1 MARRTETLF
10 GLLLFAVLGLESLSA
25 QDGTRST
32 PAPLPEGNAGI
43 AAKYPG
49 DWGIERDPAVVF
61 SDGFEGGLGRWNRG
75 SWNGVKVTNDPA
87 HVRSGKTAMEITLT
101 PPSAGK
107 ASGMGIGQHFPEGF
121 ETLFVR
127 YYVNYEKSMDMLG
140 HNHACCNIAGS
151 TTPLTTAGIADDG
164 RNQFMCCLEP
174 SRGDQNYRVPGEM
187 NMYCYHMDQRSQY
200 GDHFFSNGG
209 VWPRVDPP
217 PAKPFGDTFVSR
229 PVYVPD
235 RERWI
240 CCELMV
246 KMNTPGKRDGRIA
259 YWFDGRLSADYPNL
273 RFRAI
278 PELKI
283 NDVSF
288 GVYTTNSAGA
298 VCTMWYD
305 DVVAAT
311 SYIGPVL
318 KRKKSGPVKSA
329 EEMTKARE
337 AFEKGD
343 LAGAWRH
350 LDCVDSDEFFRE
362 AQDKIRKIEAAI
374 DTRLREVQALESIG
388 EKADAIEAYREI
400 LREFAGI
407 PAADRA
413 KARIEALRAPPPK
426 GKH

>member
-1 MARRTETLF
+1 
-10 GLLLFAVLGLESLSA
+10 
-25 QDGTRST
+25 
-32 PAPLPEGNAGI
+32 
-43 AAKYPG
+43 
-49 DWGIERDPAVVF
+49 
-61 SDGFEGGLGRWNRG
+61 
-75 SWNGVKVTNDPA
+75 
-87 HVRSGKTAMEITLT
+87 
-101 PPSAGK
+101 
-107 ASGMGIGQHFPEGF
+107 
-121 ETLFVR
+121 
-127 YYVNYEKSMDMLG
+127 
-140 HNHACCNIAGS
+140 
-151 TTPLTTAGIADDG
+151 
-164 RNQFMCCLEP
+164 
-174 SRGDQNYRVPGEM
+174 M

-209 VWPRVDPP
+209 VWPLLFPP
-217 PAKPFGDTFVSR
+217 PPKPFGDSFVSR
-229 PVYVPD
+229 PIYVPE

-240 CCELMV
+240 SCELMV
-246 KMNTPGKRDGRIA
+246 KLNTPGKRDGRIA

-318 KRKKSGPVKSA
+318 KRKKSGPAKSA
-329 EEMTKARE
+329 EEMAKARE
-337 AFEKGD
+337 SLGKGD
-343 LAGAWRH
+343 LAGAWHH
-350 LDCVDSDEFFRE
+350 LDAVDSDELFHE
-362 AQDKIRKIEAAI
+362 AQEKLRKIEAVI
-374 DTRLREVQALESIG
+374 DERLREAQALEAIG

-400 LREFAGI
+400 LRDFAGI